1 MSHFL
6 TNQMAQIYQ
15 QKKKK
20 FIAIWWPA
28 RAFAS
33 NKLCQH
39 THSYALNAIP
49 SNTKFS
55 WFITT
60 NTHPQIQNYISWFI
74 TTGRPS
80 LASLISLPFRPS
92 PTQREKTQKSQQN
105 THTHTHTHTH
115 KTQKNSKKYKNSV
128 IREDSTKNFKSFF
141 YPYLI
146 LFPPLSFLFRL
157 QFSLHFLCSQ
167 TSTGAITK
175 G

>member
-105 THTHTHTHTH
+105 THTHTQNP
-115 KTQKNSKKYKNSV
+115 KKFIKVQKFSYKGRQYKELQKFLLSL
-128 IREDSTKNFKSFF
+128 SHSFSPTF
-141 YPYLI
+141 V
-146 LFPPLSFLFRL
+146 FV
-157 QFSLHFLCSQ
+157 
-167 TSTGAITK
+167 
-175 G
+175 